1 MRRGLSQTFGS
12 SAMLVNCLPI
22 VRQLKKMSFMT
33 MTLPVQC
40 TMYTHTKASH
50 CVLFEIGRWAIL
62 AVVLEFKWKR
72 WVEKGICCFVTKKYG
87 SGIHC

>member
-22 VRQLKKMSFMT
+22 VRQLKMSFMT
-33 MTLPVQC
+33 RTLPVQC
-40 TMYTHTKASH
+40 TMYIHTKGSH

-62 AVVLEFKWKR
+62 DVMFWNFN
-72 WVEKGICCFVTKKYG
+72 EKGE
-87 SGIHC
+87 

>member
-22 VRQLKKMSFMT
+22 VRQLKMSFMT

-62 AVVLEFKWKR
+62 AVLFWNLN
-72 WVEKGICCFVTKKYG
+72 EKGE
-87 SGIHC
+87 